1 MKARHWWTV
10 VGTVIV
16 IVCGFI
22 GQGLFQIACL
32 SILLA
37 INTADYIETDIR
49 YNRHIE
55 RHPFSKDYMA
65 GVEEGMRIC
74 GWKSLGKI
82 TEMPKILPW
91 EKGESDE

>member
-22 GQGLFQIACL
+22 GQGLVQIACL

-37 INTADYIETDIR
+37 MYTAEYISVSIKYE
-49 YNRHIE
+49 RHITE
-55 RHPFSKDYMA
+55 HPLSKDYMR
-65 GVEEGMRIC
+65 GVQEGMRM
-74 GWKSLGKI
+74 GYAQRMM
-82 TEMPKILPW
+82 E
-91 EKGESDE
+91 EKGKEDDN